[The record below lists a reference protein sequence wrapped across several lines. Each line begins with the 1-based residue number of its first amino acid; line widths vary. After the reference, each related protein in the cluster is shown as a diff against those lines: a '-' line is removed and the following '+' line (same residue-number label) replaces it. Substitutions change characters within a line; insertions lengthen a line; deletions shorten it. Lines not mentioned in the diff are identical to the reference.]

1 MLKNLEVKR
10 FLSRVADG
18 YHALLSYIVPAYP
31 TIDLRT
37 ATVTAKTSDYTVTD
51 ADLKTPTI
59 FTNEGDNGAIVF
71 TLPAVAD
78 SKGKV
83 VRFHAL
89 AAQTIRIDPQDG
101 EIVNY
106 NGDAT
111 HTEDATLAGVI
122 GNYMEAY
129 CDGVQWIITRSSGV
143 ITKAI
148 SSSLSPSVSPSL
160 SPSLSPSVSPSLSP
174 SVSPSLSP
182 SLSPSISPST
192 SPSA

>member
-10 FLSRVADG
+10 FMSRVADG

-31 TIDLRT
+31 TINLRT

-51 ADLKTPTI
+51 TDLKAPTI
-59 FTNEGDNGAIVF
+59 FTNEGDNDTIVF

-89 AAQTIRIDPQDG
+89 AAQVIRVDPQDG
-101 EIVNY
+101 EVVNY

-111 HTEDATLAGVI
+111 ATEDASLAGTI
-122 GNYMEAY
+122 GNYMEVY
-129 CDGVQWIITRSSGV
+129 CDGTQWIITRSSGV
-143 ITKAI
+143 ITKAY
-148 SSSLSPSVSPSL
+148 SSSVSPSVSPSA
-160 SPSLSPSVSPSLSP
+160 SPSLSPSVSPS
-174 SVSPSLSP
+174 VSPSASP
-182 SLSPSISPST
+182 S
-192 SPSA
+192 